1 MDVKLV
7 LKLVV
12 LVKFELRL
20 VMLLLKSMLFVLK
33 QVGVVYARIE
43 AM

>member
-1 MDVKLV
+1 VKLV
-7 LKLVV
+7 FKLVV
-12 LVKFELRL
+12 MSKFELRL
-20 VMLLLKSMLFVLK
+20 VLMLLLLMLFVLK

>member
-1 MDVKLV
+1 VKLV
-7 LKLVV
+7 FKLVV
-12 LVKFELRL
+12 MSKFELRL
-20 VMLLLKSMLFVLK
+20 VMLLLLMLFVLK